1 MFDIVKASY
10 SFFVY
15 DAVSISAIGENPQKS
30 HEGQYRNIE
39 SQEMK
44 DRFFEFVNE
53 YFKKITRHTYYL
65 TYLRP
70 A

>member
-1 MFDIVKASY
+1 MFDIVRASY

-30 HEGQYRNIE
+30 HEDQYRNIE

-44 DRFFEFVNE
+44 DRYFEFVNE
-53 YFKKITRHTYYL
+53 YF
-65 TYLRP
+65 
-70 A
+70 